1 MDARPFGPNLHVF
14 VNAISDSLPAFAYGA
29 DPTLRRVMFDAIAV
43 DTYPNDPE
51 AQARA
56 VKEWE
61 DTLV

>member
-1 MDARPFGPNLHVF
+1 VF

-61 DTLV
+61 ETLV